1 MPPRGARVQD
11 RSDERG
17 DLVRLGTGYWS
28 WAVLAAV
35 VAAPAAASE
44 ATDAADA
51 ERGAAAIFDQ
61 LTVVGSKVEERVGE
75 IAGSATVISRAEL
88 DYRQAQR
95 LDDLVRH
102 EPGVSAT
109 GAAGRF
115 GFAAF
120 RVRGIDGNRVAVELD
135 GVPAPDA
142 FAVGSFASAGRGFV
156 QPELLRSVEILR
168 GPASALHGSD
178 ALGGVVVLTTRAP
191 AEFLGAEPDAAG
203 GFAVGADGRD
213 AGLRASAL
221 GAASRGRW
229 QALALLAGRRGE
241 ELDNRGDV
249 APDPA
254 TSEELGAF
262 ARLVRLLDDG
272 LLELTV
278 DRHEA
283 AVATAVDHLE
293 RGPGQFATT
302 VALDA
307 DDRLA
312 RSRVALLH
320 TFATASPALREGRT
334 RLSWSDVSTVQ
345 TTWQERAADPR
356 TPSPTRR
363 WRQFELAE
371 KRIDGEWTGRSELAA
386 GGVIHRLVWGVEAG
400 LAEIHERRDGTET
413 DLATGAVTRVVLG
426 ERLPVRDFP
435 LSRRRS
441 LAVFLADDVVLGAR
455 WRLQPALRWE
465 RTATDA
471 RPDALYRDDFPDT
484 PVVDSDDSSWTPKLG
499 VTYALG
505 RGHSAY
511 AQYAEGF
518 RAAPF
523 HDVNVGLKI
532 ATFNYEAIPNPDLR
546 PERSRGVELGWR
558 YAGAAWSAQ
567 LAAYDNRYRDLIES
581 RANLGRD
588 PQSGATIF
596 QSVNRDRARIRGIE
610 GRLRVELVRLAPAA
624 RGWTLDAGLAWAD
637 GEDTRRGQ
645 PLNSVDPAKT
655 TLAAAY
661 STPDGR
667 WGASAVGTWA
677 DGKRSEVDTT
687 AANVFAPPGYALL
700 DLYGEWRPRPRW
712 TLSIALLN
720 ALDEKYWVFG
730 RVRGVL
736 ADDPQVDF
744 HSEPGR
750 ALLVGVAWRR

>member
-1 MPPRGARVQD
+1 MQD
-11 RSDERG
+11 RPDEKG
-17 DLVRLGTGYWS
+17 GLVRIGTGLGR
-28 WAVLAAV
+28 WAALAAV
-35 VAAPAAASE
+35 VAAPAAAGE
-44 ATDAADA
+44 APNAADV
-51 ERGAAAIFDQ
+51 ERGAAAIFDE

-75 IAGSATVISRAEL
+75 IAGTATVISRADL
-88 DYRQAQR
+88 DRRQAQR
-95 LDDLVRH
+95 LEDLVRH
-102 EPGVSAT
+102 EPGVSTT

-120 RVRGIDGNRVAVELD
+120 RVRGLDGNRVAVELD

-168 GPASALHGSD
+168 GPASAMHGSD

-203 GFAVGADGRD
+203 GGAVGADGRD
-213 AGLRASAL
+213 RGLRASLL
-221 GAASRGRW
+221 GAVSRGRW

-241 ELDNRGDV
+241 ELDNRGEV

-254 TSEELGAF
+254 TSEELAAF

-278 DRHEA
+278 DRHEG
-283 AVATAVDHLE
+283 AVETAVDHLE

-302 VALDA
+302 VTLDA
-307 DDRLA
+307 DDRVA
-312 RSRVALLH
+312 RSRVALQH
-320 TFATASPALREGRT
+320 TFATANPALREGRT
-334 RLSWSDVSTVQ
+334 RLSWTDVATVQ
-345 TTWQERAADPR
+345 TTWQERVADAR
-356 TPSPTRR
+356 TPYPTRR
-363 WRQFELAE
+363 WRRFELAE
-371 KRIDGEWTGRSELAA
+371 ERLDGEWTGRSELAA
-386 GGVIHRLVWGVEAG
+386 GGVTHRLVWGVEAG
-400 LAEIHERRDGTET
+400 QAEILERRDGTET
-413 DLATGAVTRVVLG
+413 DLASGDVTGVVLG

-435 LSRRRS
+435 PSRRR
-441 LAVFLADDVVLGAR
+441 AVAAYVADDVALSAR

-465 RTATDA
+465 RTTTDA
-471 RPDALYRDDFPDT
+471 RPDALYREDFPDT

-499 VTYALG
+499 VTSALG

-523 HDVNVGLKI
+523 HDLNVGLKI

-567 LAAYDNRYRDLIES
+567 LAAYETRYRDLIES

-588 PQSGATIF
+588 PASGATIF
-596 QSVNRDRARIRGIE
+596 QSVNRDRARIRGVE
-610 GRLRVELVRLAPAA
+610 GRLRLELGRLAAGA
-624 RGWTLDAGLAWAD
+624 RGWTLDAGFASAD

-645 PLNSVDPAKT
+645 PLNSVDPAKA

-661 STPDGR
+661 LTPDGR
-667 WGASAVGTWA
+667 WGASGVGTWV
-677 DGKRSEVDTT
+677 DGKRGEVDTT
-687 AANVFAPPGYALL
+687 TADLFAPPGYALL

-712 TLSIALLN
+712 TISLALLN
-720 ALDEKYWVFG
+720 ALDAKYWVFG

-736 ADDPQVDF
+736 ADDPQIDL